1 MRGRLGLGS
10 ARLPAIAVDASAAA
24 LVSGAVPAAMMAA
37 MMAAVLELLVAGA
50 GGDDGDCRLTGGW
63 SAGGWS
69 FERRGSERVAF
80 WAWLDTALRV
90 IKSDWRGDGG
100 GEEVVARKGGGG

>member
-1 MRGRLGLGS
+1 M
-10 ARLPAIAVDASAAA
+10 DASAAA

-37 MMAAVLELLVAGA
+37 VLKLLAAGA
-50 GGDDGDCRLTGGW
+50 DGDYGDCRLTVGW

-69 FERRGSERVAF
+69 FERRTSERVSLGVAGYG
-80 WAWLDTALRV
+80 LRV

>member
-1 MRGRLGLGS
+1 MRVR
-10 ARLPAIAVDASAAA
+10 AAA

-37 MMAAVLELLVAGA
+37 VLQLLAAGAGA
-50 GGDDGDCRLTGGW
+50 GGDDGDWRLTVGL
-63 SAGGWS
+63 SAGRWS
-69 FERRGSERVAF
+69 FERQASERVALGV
-80 WAWLDTALRV
+80 AGYGLRV

>member
-1 MRGRLGLGS
+1 MRGGLGLGS

-24 LVSGAVPAAMMAA
+24 LVSGVVPAA

-63 SAGGWS
+63 SAGGLS